1 MILEES
7 GIFWV
12 PCTRRYVCLKNYGC
26 CVDVTFLF
34 AMWRQCYTFHAHRLH
49 TRHIE
54 TRVTHSM
61 HTTIA
66 YVCLKRKR
74 KIFEIWCIACCYG
87 LMCGRQIISC
97 AHSKKSVNAVV
108 PNALSHLV
116 FLNTVETRFK
126 LFSVRLT
133 TAATVT
139 TCDAYL
145 LTVAITTTVT

>member
-1 MILEES
+1 MH
-7 GIFWV
+7 
-12 PCTRRYVCLKNYGC
+12 
-26 CVDVTFLF
+26 CVLLWPHSNDVSL
-34 AMWRQCYTFHAHRLH
+34 LVV
-49 TRHIE
+49 HI
-54 TRVTHSM
+54 
-61 HTTIA
+61 A
-66 YVCLKRKR
+66 
-74 KIFEIWCIACCYG
+74 
-87 LMCGRQIISC
+87 
-97 AHSKKSVNAVV
+97 KKSVNAVV